1 MSNEHREHRV
11 RIKTIFMILAMVA
24 CGTVGDL
31 LLKRGMNQIGA
42 VALTPVGISH
52 AFQASLANYTIW
64 VAIFFLIGF
73 MLTNMT
79 VLSWADYSFVMPASA
94 FGYAVVAFVGVTV
107 LGETVTPRRW
117 LGVALICVGV
127 ALVGQTK
134 PRTTAVAVRAETAS

>member
-1 MSNEHREHRV
+1 MASEHRV
-11 RIKTIFMILAMVA
+11 RIKTLVMILAMVA

-31 LLKRGMNQIGA
+31 LLKRGMTQIGA
-42 VALTPVGISH
+42 VELTPVGISH
-52 AFQASLANYTIW
+52 AFHASLTNFTVW
-64 VAIFFLIGF
+64 TAIFFLIGF

-117 LGVALICVGV
+117 FGVALICLGV
-127 ALVGQTK
+127 ILVGQTK
-134 PRTTAVAVRAETAS
+134 PRTTPVTAQAETAS

>member
-1 MSNEHREHRV
+1 MSNEHRV
-11 RIKTIFMILAMVA
+11 RIKTIVMILAMVA

-42 VALTPVGISH
+42 VELTPAGISH
-52 AFQASLANYTIW
+52 AFYASLTNYTIW
-64 VAIFFLIGF
+64 IAIFFLIGF
-73 MLTNMT
+73 MLSNIT

-117 LGVALICVGV
+117 FGVALICVGV

-134 PRTTAVAVRAETAS
+134 PRTTAVTVRAETAS